1 MKKTKL
7 ETGSSKLDT
16 AGSRIARFPFFVF
29 RYSIFVF
36 SALWRWLRE
45 VSGDDAYERYE
56 ATHSDAVSRL
66 SPREFYRQRMERK
79 FSGPCR
85 CC

>member
-7 ETGSSKLDT
+7 ETGSAKLDT
-16 AGSRIARFPFFVF
+16 AGSRIARFPIFVF
-29 RYSIFVF
+29 RFSSFVF
-36 SALWRWLRE
+36 SAFWGWLRE

-56 ATHSDAVSRL
+56 AARGELEPRL
-66 SPREFYRQRMERK
+66 TPGEFYHQRMERK
-79 FSGPCR
+79 FTGPCR

>member
-1 MKKTKL
+1 METINENRKAKTRL
-7 ETGSSKLDT
+7 TPEWALSFS
-16 AGSRIARFPFFVF
+16 FFVF

-79 FSGPCR
+79 FTGPCR